1 MCMACGASS
10 GSETDSHPPV
20 PLNRRLLLGGLGGA
34 ALMGLAGCASAE
46 RPRDAAAV
54 ADADQAIGD
63 AKFGLVLL
71 GTQAGPPVVA
81 DRAGISSALVVD
93 GQVYVVDCGRSA
105 VTQYLRAGLK
115 FRQLNSIFI
124 THLHADHIADY
135 YNFFLLAGHI
145 PNMSGD
151 NLPGAITVHGPGP
164 AGGLP
169 PKFGGGGAPT
179 VAPEGPAPGIVE
191 VTDRLHAAH
200 AYSSNVFLRDMDIR
214 DIRDLARVREIELP
228 DVGADH
234 RNTAPPMRP
243 FLVVEDDR
251 VRVTATLVPHGP
263 VFPSFAFRFD
273 TEHGSV
279 TFSGDTER
287 TPNLIELAAGTDLL
301 VHEAIGVRG
310 ADLSPAVRDHML
322 QSHVEVQE
330 VGEVAQAAQAR
341 KLVLSHIADMA
352 RETIDEEAWRNWA
365 QQGYEGEVVIG
376 KDLQAFVLA

>member
-1 MCMACGASS
+1 M
-10 GSETDSHPPV
+10 
-20 PLNRRLLLGGLGGA
+20 
-34 ALMGLAGCASAE
+34 
-46 RPRDAAAV
+46 
-54 ADADQAIGD
+54 
-63 AKFGLVLL
+63 FGLVLL
-71 GTQAGPPVVA
+71 GWAGPPVVA
-81 DRAGISSALVVD
+81 DRAGIASALVVD
-93 GQVYVVDCGRSA
+93 GRCTSSTA
-105 VTQYLRAGLK
+105 VAPRHQYLRAGLK

-124 THLHADHIADY
+124 THLRRPHRRLP
-135 YNFFLLAGHI
+135 LLPAGRASQHEQGQ
-145 PNMSGD
+145 PA
-151 NLPGAITVHGPGP
+151 GAITVHGPGP

-365 QQGYEGEVVIG
+365 QQGYEGEVVIEG
-376 KDLQAFVLA
+376 PAGVRARMNFHEVLCGMVGTTSDLLVLVREKRVDFSFVPVWTSVKEIESSMN